1 MCRHVDDEQGKNSPS
16 RYTQTHF
23 PTGVV
28 QGSERLPVI
37 TTAIDQSDQRKLEVD
52 WLDASVKS
60 GDTSPPLSHS
70 FPFLLLLFYSPF
82 LYPKSSSFL
91 SAFLCSPITVMGSLL
106 PFCYKPPPTPNSS
119 FLGSSFILCP
129 CEATALSL

>member
-1 MCRHVDDEQGKNSPS
+1 MDDEQGKTLTLSLHTN
-16 RYTQTHF
+16 THF

-70 FPFLLLLFYSPF
+70 FPFLLLLCYSPF

-106 PFCYKPPPTPNSS
+106 PFCYPPANSPV
-119 FLGSSFILCP
+119 FGSSFILCP